1 MTEYKWSSVKGY
13 VLSKRNPHSCLLFST
28 NGNQLS
34 CNDSLNKTYWTRV
47 RIPPAPQKINDDF
60 ELLIDIYIKGYKMK
74 IDKYFIPL
82 VIVLI
87 TYANGIVSTKFLNDK
102 NIQLQ
107 SLIDENKRLV
117 EKLNEYE
124 TEGMHVTV
132 TMYQPVRY
140 QTDSTPNILADG
152 TRIRTKEASN
162 YKFIAVSRN
171 LLKRWGGFL
180 DYGDFVLLKG
190 TDHKDGVYQVRDT
203 MNKRWVNRIDILES
217 VHVKPYKFEKAKIIK
232 TDLVINGSN

>member
-1 MTEYKWSSVKGY
+1 M
-13 VLSKRNPHSCLLFST
+13 
-28 NGNQLS
+28 
-34 CNDSLNKTYWTRV
+34 NKY
-47 RIPPAPQKINDDF
+47 
-60 ELLIDIYIKGYKMK
+60 YILG
-74 IDKYFIPL
+74 L
-82 VIVLI
+82 AIVLV

-102 NIQLQ
+102 NIQLET
-107 SLIDENKRLV
+107 LRVENSDLK

-171 LLKRWGGFL
+171 LLKRWGGWL

-203 MNKRWVNRIDILES
+203 MNPRFVNRIDILES
-217 VHVKPYKFEKAKIIK
+217 VNVKPYKFVDAKIIK
-232 TDLVINGSN
+232 TNMVIDKLN